1 MNIGIDHGYYA
12 IKTRH
17 FSFPAGISEYSHEPY
32 TLQNTLE
39 FGGKFYVCGTG
50 RQPILR
56 NKMENDNYYL
66 LTLAAIAKE
75 IKQRGG
81 KTECSVRIAAGL
93 PLAGFGREKKPFREY
108 LMRSSQLADGLR
120 PVCFQ
125 FEGIAYKI
133 TIEDVKLFPQ
143 GYSAIALHPELI
155 QNEPSV
161 LLMDVGG
168 WTVDLMRLDNGV
180 PNAATCRSLELGMIR
195 CIDETK
201 EQVRRDTGLSV
212 TDAQVERVLAGKPCS
227 MDEDARNIIRKQG
240 RLYTE
245 RLLSAAME
253 SGFDLKAIPV
263 VMLGGGASVVKGNVS
278 EQDSLC
284 RVFALLDDRVNAEG
298 FGAVFGRC
306 GQGMS
311 RPLFMFRPNLQ
322 NEEHRRAWQI
332 LQTVPEGQKN
342 AFLVQVILENAQR
355 EELETILRRVLRE
368 ELKAVPSQPIPQQ
381 EEAIPQEMMGF
392 LGSLLGEE

>member
-1 MNIGIDHGYYA
+1 MTKTMNIGIDHGYYA

-39 FGGKFYVCGTG
+39 YGGKFYVCGTG

-75 IKQRGG
+75 LKQRGE
-81 KTECSVRIAAGL
+81 KTACSVKLAAGL

-108 LMRSSQLADGLR
+108 LLRSSQL
-120 PVCFQ
+120 VCFK
-125 FEGIAYKI
+125 FEGIPYKV

-161 LLMDVGG
+161 LLMDIGG

-180 PNAATCRSLELGMIR
+180 PNASTCRSLELGMIR

-227 MDEDARNIIRKQG
+227 MDEDARNIIQKQG

-263 VMLGGGASVVKGNVS
+263 VMLGGGAAVVKGNVS
-278 EQDSLC
+278 EQDALC
-284 RVFALLDDRVNAEG
+284 RAFALLDDKVNAEG
-298 FGAVFGRC
+298 FERIL
-306 GQGMS
+306 GQFSGGVS
-311 RPLFMFRPNLQ
+311 K
-322 NEEHRRAWQI
+322 
-332 LQTVPEGQKN
+332 G
-342 AFLVQVILENAQR
+342 
-355 EELETILRRVLRE
+355 
-368 ELKAVPSQPIPQQ
+368 
-381 EEAIPQEMMGF
+381 
-392 LGSLLGEE
+392 

>member
-17 FSFPAGISEYSHEPY
+17 FSFLAGIAVYSHEPY

-39 FGGKFYVCGTG
+39 YGGKFYVCGTG

-56 NKMENDNYYL
+56 NKTENDNYYL
-66 LTLAAIAKE
+66 LTLAAIARE
-75 IKQRGG
+75 IKQRGEN
-81 KTECSVRIAAGL
+81 TECSVTLAAGL
-93 PLAGFGREKKPFREY
+93 PLAGFGREKKFFREY
-108 LMRSSQLADGLR
+108 LLRSSQ
-120 PVCFQ
+120 PVCFK
-125 FEGIAYKI
+125 FEGVPYKI

-143 GYSAIALHPELI
+143 GYSAIAIHPELI

-161 LLMDVGG
+161 LLMDIGG

-180 PNAATCRSLELGMIR
+180 PNASTCRSLELGMIR

-201 EQVRRDTGLSV
+201 EQVRRDVGLSV

-227 MDEDARNIIRKQG
+227 MDEKARSIIRRQG

-245 RLLSAAME
+245 RLLSAVME

-278 EQDSLC
+278 PQDGLC

-298 FGAVFGRC
+298 FERIL
-306 GQGMS
+306 GQFSG
-311 RPLFMFRPNLQ
+311 
-322 NEEHRRAWQI
+322 
-332 LQTVPEGQKN
+332 G
-342 AFLVQVILENAQR
+342 
-355 EELETILRRVLRE
+355 
-368 ELKAVPSQPIPQQ
+368 
-381 EEAIPQEMMGF
+381 
-392 LGSLLGEE
+392 LGKG

>member
-39 FGGKFYVCGTG
+39 YGGKFFVCGTG

-66 LTLAAIAKE
+66 LTLAAIARE
-75 IKQRGG
+75 IRQRGG
-81 KTECSVRIAAGL
+81 KTECSVNIAAGL
-93 PLAGFGREKKPFREY
+93 PLAGFGREKKSFREY
-108 LMRSSQLADGLR
+108 LLRSPQ
-120 PVCFQ
+120 PVSYR
-125 FEGIAYKI
+125 FEGIPYKV

-143 GYSAIALHPELI
+143 GYSAIALHPEFI

-161 LLMDVGG
+161 LLMDIGG

-180 PNAATCRSLELGMIR
+180 PNASTCRSLELGMIR

-201 EQVRRDTGLSV
+201 EQIRRDIGLSG

-227 MDEDARNIIRKQG
+227 MDEDARSIIRKQG
-240 RLYTE
+240 RIYTE

-263 VMLGGGASVVKGNVS
+263 VMLGGGATVVKTNVNP
-278 EQDSLC
+278 QDGLC
-284 RVFALLDDRVNAEG
+284 RVFALPDDKVNAEG
-298 FGAVFGRC
+298 FERILGQFAGR
-306 GQGMS
+306 
-311 RPLFMFRPNLQ
+311 
-322 NEEHRRAWQI
+322 
-332 LQTVPEGQKN
+332 
-342 AFLVQVILENAQR
+342 
-355 EELETILRRVLRE
+355 
-368 ELKAVPSQPIPQQ
+368 
-381 EEAIPQEMMGF
+381 
-392 LGSLLGEE
+392 LGSG